1 MIRGQVYD
9 FSLMENRP
17 RLTPPRAIP
26 SLVDVA
32 YEAVVEAILSNRFR
46 PETRITIDQ
55 IARDLRIS
63 ITPVREALARVAA
76 NGLLVQ
82 IPNRGFA
89 VAPLLTSTTYHQL
102 FAIRRLLETHAAAHA
117 RPTAEDLRGL
127 ERAHKRMA
135 ALKPSADYAMYRRFN
150 QLDGDFHRRV
160 VALGANPY
168 VDNAWRALHFHLQM
182 SRLYAGEGVIDH
194 ADAAREHAT
203 IIRALSEGDTE
214 GAAHAVCAHIDGAER
229 RLVQLVPGGDV
240 AEPADG
246 TRATPPRLE
255 EVE

>member
-1 MIRGQVYD
+1 MA
-9 FSLMENRP
+9 NHP

-32 YEAVVEAILSNRFR
+32 YEAIVEAILSNRFR
-46 PETRITIDQ
+46 PDTRITIDQ

-82 IPNRGFA
+82 VPNRGFA
-89 VAPLLTSTTYHQL
+89 VAPLLTITTYHQL
-102 FAIRRLLETHAAAHA
+102 FEIRRLLETHAASQA
-117 RPTAEDLRGL
+117 RPAVEDLRAL

-135 ALKPSADYAMYRRFN
+135 GLRPSADYAMYRRFN

-160 VALGANPY
+160 VALGGNPY

-182 SRLYAGEGVIDH
+182 SRLYAGQGVIDH
-194 ADAAREHAT
+194 ADAAGEHAT
-203 IIRALSEGDTE
+203 IIRALTEGDAD
-214 GAAHAVCAHIDGAER
+214 AAAQAVRAHIDGAER
-229 RLVQLVPGGDV
+229 RLLRLLPDGEAAV
-240 AEPADG
+240 PADE
-246 TRATPPRLE
+246 ATATAMTPAEKLD
-255 EVE
+255 